1 MSNLNSS
8 DVIEQ
13 TKSSIQGEATIQVEE
28 AVQVEAT
35 GQTDARLKQRPENDH
50 LLEIRNLEV
59 AFPLGKKGMFRDN
72 RRWLRAVDNVS
83 LNIKRGETLG
93 LVGESG
99 SGKTTLGR
107 AVLRLVEPT
116 GGEVIYRTG
125 KPNASAKNGA
135 GSDSA
140 REIDLRCVP
149 MPEMRNFWRQMQMIF
164 QDPYASLNP
173 RMTVRDIIAE
183 PLIVNGLAKGDAL
196 NDKVMEI
203 ANICGLNTAWLS
215 RYPHAFSGGQRQRI
229 AIARALVMQPEF
241 IVCDEPISALDVSI
255 QAQILNLLKEL
266 QQSLKLTYLFIA
278 HDLAA
283 VAYAADRVAVMYV
296 GQLMEVAPTESLYY
310 RPRHPYT
317 EALMSAIPNPDPDCE
332 MAPVLL
338 EGERPDPASPPPG
351 CRFSTRCP
359 YATDQCTQ
367 SVPELQ
373 QVAQD
378 HYVACH
384 RVNELKLK
392 GALELA
398 G

>member
-1 MSNLNSS
+1 MSNL
-8 DVIEQ
+8 Q
-13 TKSSIQGEATIQVEE
+13 TSQTIDLQVNKMKSS
-28 AVQVEAT
+28 VQNE
-35 GQTDARLKQRPENDH
+35 PNDH
-50 LLEIRNLEV
+50 LLEVRNLEV
-59 AFPLGKKGMFRDN
+59 AFPLGKKGLFSDK

-116 GGEVIYRTG
+116 AGEVIYRSGQRGEST
-125 KPNASAKNGA
+125 NTAKDTV
-135 GSDSA
+135 S
-140 REIDLRCVP
+140 EVIETDLRSVP
-149 MPEMRNFWRQMQMIF
+149 MSEMRAFWRQMQMIF

-183 PLIVNGLAKGDAL
+183 PLIVNGLAKGEAL
-196 NDKVMEI
+196 NEKVLEI
-203 ANICGLNTAWLS
+203 AGICGLNTAWLS

-255 QAQILNLLKEL
+255 QAQILNLLKDL
-266 QQSLKLTYLFIA
+266 QKSLKLTYLFIA

-283 VAYAADRVAVMYV
+283 VAYTADRVAVMYV

-338 EGERPDPASPPPG
+338 EGERPDPANPPPG

-359 YATDQCTQ
+359 YAKDLCKQ

-373 QVAQD
+373 QVEEN

-384 RVNELKLK
+384 RVDDLKLK
-392 GALELA
+392 GAMELA

>member
-1 MSNLNSS
+1 
-8 DVIEQ
+8 
-13 TKSSIQGEATIQVEE
+13 
-28 AVQVEAT
+28 
-35 GQTDARLKQRPENDH
+35 
-50 LLEIRNLEV
+50 
-59 AFPLGKKGMFRDN
+59 MFRDN

-125 KPNASAKNGA
+125 KPNPSAKNSSGI
-135 GSDSA
+135 DDTK
-140 REIDLRCVP
+140 EIDLRTVP

-183 PLIVNGLAKGDAL
+183 PLIVNGLAKGSDL

-310 RPRHPYT
+310 QPRHPYT

-359 YATDQCTQ
+359 YAVDRCKQ

-373 QVAQD
+373 PVAQD

-384 RVNELKLK
+384 RVNELTLK